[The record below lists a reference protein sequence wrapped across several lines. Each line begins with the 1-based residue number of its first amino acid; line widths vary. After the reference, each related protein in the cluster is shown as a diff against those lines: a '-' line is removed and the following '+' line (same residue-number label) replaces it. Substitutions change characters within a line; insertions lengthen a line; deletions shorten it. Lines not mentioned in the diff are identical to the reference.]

1 MIEDIKNLEIELKEW
16 LDGIKKIAIIGI
28 GNELKKDD
36 FVGSFIARKLKNVA
50 FSKRVLILD
59 CETVPESYT
68 DKIIEFNPS
77 HILVIDAAHLGMRP
91 SNFKLVDF
99 DKVHGLTISTHNLP
113 LSLFAKYLERV
124 TGAKTALLGI
134 QPSNIEFEI
143 GLTKELRETANE
155 IHKVII
161 KVLS

>member
-1 MIEDIKNLEIELKEW
+1 MLKDIENLEIELKEW
-16 LDGIKKIAIIGI
+16 LVGATKIAIIGI

-36 FVGSFIARKLKNVA
+36 FVGSFIARKLKNAA

-59 CETVPESYT
+59 CGTVPESYT

-91 SNFKLVDF
+91 NNFKLVDF
-99 DKVHGLTISTHNLP
+99 EKVHGLTISTHNLP
-113 LSLFAKYLERV
+113 LSLFAKYLEKT

-134 QPSNIEFEI
+134 QPSNIEFEM
-143 GLTKELRETANE
+143 GLTKELSETAEE
-155 IHKVII
+155 ISKAII
-161 KVLS
+161 KIFS

>member
-1 MIEDIKNLEIELKEW
+1 MLKDIENLEIELKEW
-16 LDGIKKIAIIGI
+16 LVGATKIAIIGI

-36 FVGSFIARKLKNVA
+36 FVGSFIARKLKNAV

-59 CETVPESYT
+59 CGTVPESYT
-68 DKIIEFNPS
+68 DKITKFSPS

-99 DKVHGLTISTHNLP
+99 DKVHGMTISTHNLP
-113 LSLFAKYLERV
+113 LSLFSEYLEKI

-161 KVLS
+161 KILS